1 MISLNNSNI
10 RSIDGLGRIVIPKN
24 IRNKLHINSNEEL
37 EIYIENEKIIISK
50 YSSIK
55 EFIEYIKFLEDNFS
69 RITGKSYIFTE
80 NDIIIASTDKTL
92 IGKKIEEYEKLY
104 EQNLINYYYN
114 GIIKGYISTEIIII
128 DGHKKG
134 LIIEYSNEKIL
145 DNKYLKLLKAIIEKA
160 GNTY

>member
-1 MISLNNSNI
+1 MNNSNI

-55 EFIEYIKFLEDNFS
+55 EFIEYIKFLEDTFS
-69 RITGKSYIFTE
+69 RITEKNYLFTE
-80 NDIIIASTDKTL
+80 NDTVISSTNKEL
-92 IGKKIEEYEKLY
+92 IGKKMDDYDSLYEK
-104 EQNLINYYYN
+104 NLINHYYN
-114 GIIKGYISTEIIII
+114 GIVNGYISTEIIII

-134 LIIEYSNEKIL
+134 LIIEYGNEKTN
-145 DNKYLKLLKAIIEKA
+145 DTKYLKLLKAIIEKA
-160 GNTY
+160 GNTYWN

>member
-1 MISLNNSNI
+1 MNNSNI

-55 EFIEYIKFLEDNFS
+55 EFIEYIKFLEDTFS
-69 RITGKSYIFTE
+69 RITEKSYLFTE
-80 NDIIIASTDKTL
+80 NDTVISSTNKEL
-92 IGKKIEEYEKLY
+92 IGKIIDDYDSLYEKS
-104 EQNLINYYYN
+104 LINHYYN
-114 GIIKGYISTEIIII
+114 GIVNGYISTEIIII

-134 LIIEYSNEKIL
+134 LIIEYGNEKTN
-145 DNKYLKLLKAIIEKA
+145 DTKYLRLLKAIIEKA